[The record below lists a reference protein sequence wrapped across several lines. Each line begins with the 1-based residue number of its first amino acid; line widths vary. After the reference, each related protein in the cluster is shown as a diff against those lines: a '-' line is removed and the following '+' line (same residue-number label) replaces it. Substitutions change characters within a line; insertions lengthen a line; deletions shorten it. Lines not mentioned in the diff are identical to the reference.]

1 VQTPPGR
8 SLPPSGNGPHFRRA
22 ATIRER
28 STAVALF
35 LCLAGFQVFALGSI
49 DTDGPDFV
57 ESSEVVGEARFQYEA
72 NVMSERD
79 HRNSSRVT
87 RTSTPILLKYGIT
100 DAVEIR
106 LESEGYIRTTGDS
119 GNTVIRSTGTGDTA
133 LGVKWHSQDRDAAA
147 GTPAVSWILHLEGPS
162 GADGLRG
169 HGIRPSLR
177 SVMTWEFPYDLT
189 LGLMPG
195 IKYDAGEDSH
205 RFTSGIL
212 GAVLN
217 KRLTEKSRAFF
228 EASATQL
235 ARGRDGGALAD
246 WNVGAAYLL
255 SLEIQIGFRAGI
267 AANRNTPNGF
277 VLFELAQRY

>member
-1 VQTPPGR
+1 MRRLFRVVTLRKR
-8 SLPPSGNGPHFRRA
+8 SA
-22 ATIRER
+22 
-28 STAVALF
+28 AVALF
-35 LCLAGFQVFALGSI
+35 LCLASFQAFAAGPI

-72 NVMSERD
+72 DVMSERD
-79 HRNSSRVT
+79 HRNSLRLT
-87 RTSTPILLKYGIT
+87 RTSTPTLLKYGIT
-100 DAVEIR
+100 DAIEIR

-119 GNTVIRSTGTGDTA
+119 GDTATRSTGTGDTA

-147 GTPAVSWILHLEGPS
+147 GIPAVSWILHVEGPS
-162 GADGLRG
+162 GTNGLRG

-177 SVMTWEFPYDLT
+177 SVMTWDLPHDLT

-205 RFTSGIL
+205 RFASGIL
-212 GAVLN
+212 GGVLN
-217 KRLTEKSRAFF
+217 KRLTENSRAFF

-235 ARGRDGGALAD
+235 ARGRDGGTLAD
-246 WNVGAAYLL
+246 WNIGAAYLL
-255 SLEIQIGFRAGI
+255 SRETQIGFRVGI
-267 AANRNTPNGF
+267 AANRNTPDGF

>member
-1 VQTPPGR
+1 VT
-8 SLPPSGNGPHFRRA
+8 L
-22 ATIRER
+22 RER

-35 LCLAGFQVFALGSI
+35 LCLASFRVFATGSI

-72 NVMSERD
+72 DVMSERD
-79 HRNSSRVT
+79 HRNSSRMA
-87 RTSTPILLKYGIT
+87 RTSAPILLKYGIT
-100 DAVEIR
+100 DAIEIR
-106 LESEGYIRTTGDS
+106 LESEGLIRTTGDS
-119 GNTVIRSTGTGDTA
+119 GNTVTRSATGTGDTA
-133 LGVKWHSQDRDAAA
+133 LGVKWHSQDKDAAA
-147 GTPAVSWILHLEGPS
+147 GIPAVSWILHFEGPS
-162 GADGLRG
+162 GTHGFRG

-177 SVMTWEFPYDLT
+177 SVMTWDFPHDLT

-195 IKYDAGEDSH
+195 IKYDAGEDGH
-205 RFTSGIL
+205 RFTSGIF

-217 KRLTEKSRAFF
+217 KRLTEKSRVFF

-246 WNVGAAYLL
+246 WNIGAAYLL
-255 SLEIQIGFRAGI
+255 SRETQIGFRAGI

>member
-1 VQTPPGR
+1 MRILV
-8 SLPPSGNGPHFRRA
+8 
-22 ATIRER
+22 TIRQR
-28 STAVALF
+28 CSAVALI
-35 LCLAGFQVFALGSI
+35 LCLGSFQVLATGSI

-72 NVMSERD
+72 NAVSERD

-100 DAVEIR
+100 DAIEIR
-106 LESEGYIRTTGDS
+106 LESEGYIRATGDS
-119 GNTVIRSTGTGDTA
+119 GNTVNRSTTTGTGDTA
-133 LGVKWHSQDRDAAA
+133 LGVKWHSQDRDPAA
-147 GTPAVSWILHLEGPS
+147 GLPAVSWILHFEGPS
-162 GADGLRG
+162 GTNGSRG

-177 SVMTWEFPYDLT
+177 SVMTWDFPHDLT

-195 IKYDAGEDSH
+195 IKYDAGEDGH

-235 ARGRDGGALAD
+235 ARGRDGGVLAD
-246 WNVGAAYLL
+246 WNIGGAYLL
-255 SLEIQIGFRAGI
+255 RRETQIGFRAGI